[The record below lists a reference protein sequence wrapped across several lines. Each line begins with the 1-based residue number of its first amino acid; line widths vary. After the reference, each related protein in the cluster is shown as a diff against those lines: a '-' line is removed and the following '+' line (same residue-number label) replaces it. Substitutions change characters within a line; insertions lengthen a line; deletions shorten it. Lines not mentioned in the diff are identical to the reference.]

1 MNFYNNNIISNNTT
15 CDKSLDGLREPS
27 RLRLR
32 AGVCGDAEAMVA
44 LKQGLRMQADG
55 GDDGG
60 TSSRGGFL
68 LGSTRAQYE
77 AQLAGAQVEVLLDGA
92 ALVGFI
98 TALPDAALRASDLW
112 QRRGQIGGGA
122 IDPAELEALASRRL
136 AYIDQLAV
144 MADPKYRLC
153 APALAF
159 RALTRLLEGGCELVF
174 TTVVARPI
182 RNLATLPLLA
192 AVGAVRL
199 GAIDEVY
206 PEVGAIAS
214 DVYCISPAALH
225 GDDGDRRRQSRLAAL
240 QRWTSRLAGP

>member
-1 MNFYNNNIISNNTT
+1 MIFYNNATTNNNNNT
-15 CDKSLDGLREPS
+15 LDGQREPS

-55 GDDGG
+55 GG

-77 AQLAGAQVEVLLDGA
+77 AQLAGAQVEVLLDGT

-122 IDPAELEALASRRL
+122 VGPAELEALASRRL

-144 MADPKYRLC
+144 MADLKYRLC

-159 RALTRLLEGGCELVF
+159 RALTRLFEGGCELVF

-225 GDDGDRRRQSRLAAL
+225 GGDGDRRRQSRLAAL
-240 QRWTSRLAGP
+240 RRWTARLATP